1 MKRIAGFAF
10 IITALCCR
18 EYSGGRS
25 LSSARNACSFS
36 PPSTVLART
45 AISVTRV
52 LIFLTWTLL
61 CVERESFHCD
71 EPSTRLVVVI
81 VWNANSTSYNERLY
95 DATNTL
101 HRAPAAIELGFGDP
115 GGWSGGVDPCR
126 QPLAALPC
134 KCVHLRPTFRVLC
147 QFAVNPSGIPPKKKY
162 SSAVG
167 RMKCTEKERNYQ

>member
-1 MKRIAGFAF
+1 MKRVAGFAF

-25 LSSARNACSFS
+25 LSSARNACSFF

-61 CVERESFHCD
+61 CVERESVHCD

-115 GGWSGGVDPCR
+115 GGGSGGLTPAGNHWRPSPANVSISD
-126 QPLAALPC
+126 LLFAS
-134 KCVHLRPTFRVLC
+134 CVSLL
-147 QFAVNPSGIPPKKKY
+147 
-162 SSAVG
+162 
-167 RMKCTEKERNYQ
+167 

>member
-1 MKRIAGFAF
+1 MKRVAGFAF

-25 LSSARNACSFS
+25 LSSARNACSFF

-61 CVERESFHCD
+61 CVERESVHCD

-95 DATNTL
+95 DATNNL
-101 HRAPAAIELGFGDP
+101 APRAGRNRARLWRP
-115 GGWSGGVDPCR
+115 GGGSGGVDPCR